1 MVTLHGEHREWATGT
16 AVTPLSETAAAIAVI
31 VLAILG
37 LLNVA
42 SNAMMA
48 IATIIV
54 GAAMLLQGAQVVGE
68 YSRWATSGSAGAVP
82 GAVGG
87 VTLDFLAGGVGIVLG
102 ILALF
107 AQTPTLAPAAL
118 IVFGGT
124 LLLTGMAMGRRTL
137 LPSAPTAVPGADA
150 AELVATQMASVAAGA
165 QVMLGIAGI
174 VLGVL
179 ALVPIHGIVLTLVG
193 LLAVGSAVL
202 VAGIASGGVAVAEG
216 RA

>member
-1 MVTLHGEHREWATGT
+1 MVTLHGEHREWLTGT
-16 AVTPLSETAAAIAVI
+16 TVTPLSETAAAIAVI
-31 VLAILG
+31 VLAVLG

-42 SNAMMA
+42 PNAMVA

-68 YSRWATSGSAGAVP
+68 YTRWATSGSADAVP

-87 VTLDFLAGGVGIVLG
+87 VTLDFLTGGVGIVLG

-124 LLLTGMAMGRRTL
+124 LLLTGTATARRTL
-137 LPSAPTAVPGADA
+137 LPGAPTEAPGADA
-150 AELVATQMASVAAGA
+150 AELVATQMASVASGA
-165 QVMLGIAGI
+165 QVMLGIAAI
-174 VLGVL
+174 VLGIL
-179 ALVPIHGIVLTLVG
+179 ALVPIHAMVLTLVG
-193 LLAVGSAVL
+193 LLAVGSAIL
-202 VAGIASGGVAVAEG
+202 VVGIVSGGVAVVEA